1 VQTKKKYLNLI
12 LLCLLLIISFG
23 FNTKKHP
30 FYLSVTELT
39 INSQLKE
46 VALSCKI
53 FTDDLQLGLHQMHNK
68 PINLEKHSR
77 LNDSLLAIFARKNL
91 QVFVGN
97 KPVLFTYLGYEII
110 EEAVWFYLEGALP
123 KGAISE
129 VRVQNNV
136 LCNVITSQSNLV
148 HCTLNKMRQSHK
160 LNCPEK
166 EFVFKF

>member
-1 VQTKKKYLNLI
+1 MQTKKKYLNLI

-23 FNTKKHP
+23 FKAKNHP

-39 INSQLKE
+39 INSQSKE
-46 VALSCKI
+46 VTLSCKI

-68 PINLEKHSR
+68 PVNLEIHSR
-77 LNDSLLAIFARKNL
+77 LNDTLLAIFARKNL

-123 KGAISE
+123 KGTISE
-129 VRVQNNV
+129 VRVQNNT
-136 LCNVITSQSNLV
+136 LCNAITSQSNLV

>member
-23 FNTKKHP
+23 FNAKNHP

-39 INSQLKE
+39 INSQSKE

-68 PINLEKHSR
+68 AINLEKHSR
-77 LNDSLLAIFARKNL
+77 LNDSLLAIFANKNL

-123 KGAISE
+123 KVAISE

-136 LCNVITSQSNLV
+136 LCNVIISQSNLV

>member
-1 VQTKKKYLNLI
+1 MQTKKKYLNLI

-23 FNTKKHP
+23 FNAKNHP

-39 INSQLKE
+39 INSQSKE

-68 PINLEKHSR
+68 AINLEKHSR
-77 LNDSLLAIFARKNL
+77 LNDSLLAIFANKNL

-123 KGAISE
+123 KVAISE

-136 LCNVITSQSNLV
+136 LCNVIISQSNLV